1 MLGCVFFA
9 YGFVHRVAPSV
20 MTEELMRDFAVGGSA
35 LGSLSAMYF
44 YAYVVLQIPV
54 GILMDRFGPRK
65 LMSAALVL
73 CAIASICMASSNSLL
88 MASASRLVIGG
99 SVAFAFVGTLTILT
113 CWFAPARFAM
123 LAGLLQSSGMVG
135 AMLGQAPLR
144 IAVEHYHWRV
154 AIYGLGAVALVLAIA
169 AFFVVPRRDRSG
181 SAVAAAGSARAFTNN
196 KNSANDVGSWGP
208 DTESCDSKSLD
219 SKSLDPENRDSEN
232 RELSSGG
239 LRDSE
244 NRAGDSRDDGPDGVS
259 SILARRRNWLCAFA
273 GFGMAAPMLG
283 FAALW
288 AVPWLT
294 TVRGI
299 SPTQSAGIA
308 SMVFLGWLLVAPVAG
323 WISDRIGRRKPVL
336 VAGALLS
343 LGAFVAILY
352 IPTDSIFIMSTLF
365 FLQGVGGCSMVICF
379 SIMRE
384 YNAHSHTSAALGM
397 LNTCVVGSGAVMQ
410 PLIGLA
416 LDSRWQGSVVQGVR
430 VYVGSNYN
438 SAFLLLIAAGVLAVI
453 CSLLLP
459 ETWCRV
465 ANKKLVA

>member
-1 MLGCVFFA
+1 
-9 YGFVHRVAPSV
+9 

-154 AIYGLGAVALVLAIA
+154 AIYGLGALALVLAIA
-169 AFFVVPRRDRSG
+169 AFFVVPRRDRSEP
-181 SAVAAAGSARAFTNN
+181 SAVAAGSARGSITN
-196 KNSANDVGSWGP
+196 KNSANDDSSGRP
-208 DTESCDSKSLD
+208 DSESYDSESCDSESYD
-219 SKSLDPENRDSEN
+219 SKSLDPDNRDSAN
-232 RELSSGG
+232 RDLKNDG

-244 NRAGDSRDDGPDGVS
+244 TMASDSGDEVSDGVS

-336 VAGALLS
+336 VAGSLLS

-438 SAFLLLIAAGVLAVI
+438 GAFLLLIAAGVLAVI